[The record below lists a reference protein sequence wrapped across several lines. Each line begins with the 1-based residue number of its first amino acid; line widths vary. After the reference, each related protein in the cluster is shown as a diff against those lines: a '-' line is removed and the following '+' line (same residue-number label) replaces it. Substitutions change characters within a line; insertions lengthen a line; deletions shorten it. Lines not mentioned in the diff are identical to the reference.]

1 MSKTSCQYADLW
13 NFVSLLLVN
22 NLTCNKNEYF
32 MTFFFLGRF
41 LKIFDGLD
49 FLEDE
54 LSKGLR
60 LPRMNRFLSILKL

>member
-1 MSKTSCQYADLW
+1 
-13 NFVSLLLVN
+13 
-22 NLTCNKNEYF
+22 

-60 LPRMNRFLSILKL
+60 LPRMNRFLKYFKTLKNNFMKFQRLYIIELFEIFF